1 LRKNLEWPNGPH
13 CREFEFTK
21 ICDDFACKTVSDKT
35 LISFSKKTQDIII
48 DRNNTL
54 ASTIF
59 YIRLETLNYYAS
71 YNVPVEV
78 EIIESAVREYTQPTN
93 ETIKN
98 TTNSTP
104 QSSVAVQSRG
114 QKTQGSIIYEILLKK
129 RYEE

>member
-21 ICDDFACKTVSDKT
+21 ICDDIACKTVSDKN
-35 LISFSKKTQDIII
+35 LISLSKKTQDIII

-54 ASTIF
+54 VSTIF

-104 QSSVAVQSRG
+104 QSSVEV
-114 QKTQGSIIYEILLKK
+114 
-129 RYEE
+129 